1 MDTDGGP
8 IGGCGMTDPM
18 RGEFAPDEVIG
29 GGDTT
34 PSAPPEQYGVGPFS
48 VREVALMGVWVV
60 AFVVSFFP
68 ASTSTASSVWLSGLA
83 WILTIGVPTA
93 AIFLIVLRRLSP
105 EGIRRVGSLGID
117 QFASVAFTVSAVVWL
132 GWVWDTVALAA
143 AGGPWLGT
151 WVIWVEV
158 LAALAGVALTVFAPL
173 IPVLREDFQHRP
185 EALAHPNA
193 RPMRP
198 VRPRP
203 ARPRPAPAPAEADE
217 PTAVAPATAPDSPP
231 DVFWA
236 LVPEERD
243 VLDESG
249 VPVFAVGPTAWA
261 LVIED
266 RDGVFVIR
274 HEDGRVGFLHDTAG
288 VTRG

>member
-1 MDTDGGP
+1 
-8 IGGCGMTDPM
+8 MTDPV
-18 RGEFAPDEVIG
+18 RGEFAPEEVIG
-29 GGDTT
+29 EGDTA
-34 PSAPPEQYGVGPFS
+34 PAGPPEQYGVGPFS

-68 ASTSTASSVWLSGLA
+68 VGAASGSSVWLSGLA

-93 AIFLIVLRRLSP
+93 AVFLIVLRRLSP

-132 GWVWDTVALAA
+132 GWVWDTVAVVA
-143 AGGPWLGT
+143 AGGPWLRT

-158 LAALAGVALTVFAPL
+158 LTALAGVVLTVFAPL
-173 IPVLREDFQHRP
+173 IPVLREDFHHRP
-185 EALAHPNA
+185 DVLAHPSA
-193 RPMRP
+193 RPLRP

-203 ARPRPAPAPAEADE
+203 ARPRHVSASAEAEAEAEAEE
-217 PTAVAPATAPDSPP
+217 PTAVAPGVAGDAPP

-236 LVPEERD
+236 LVPDERD

-249 VPVFAVGPTAWA
+249 MPLFAVGPTAWA

-274 HEDGRVGFLHDTAG
+274 HEDGRVGFLHNTAD